1 MEEAQV
7 EKENMENAR
16 LLLIEKL
23 KESIAAPA
31 FVADTR
37 YTLKLQA
44 CHLVN
49 IIDQKST
56 SVSPTRRPPQELMH
70 TTFDISS
77 ESSEEGM
84 YLIEEWF

>member
-1 MEEAQV
+1 MIFRFFLSSFSK
-7 EKENMENAR
+7 KENMENAR

-49 IIDQKST
+49 IIDQKSIT
-56 SVSPTRRPPQELMH
+56 DL
-70 TTFDISS
+70 
-77 ESSEEGM
+77 
-84 YLIEEWF
+84 

>member
-1 MEEAQV
+1 MFRFFLSSFSK
-7 EKENMENAR
+7 KENMENAR

-23 KESIAAPA
+23 KEAIAAPA

-49 IIDQKST
+49 IIDQKSIT
-56 SVSPTRRPPQELMH
+56 DL
-70 TTFDISS
+70 
-77 ESSEEGM
+77 
-84 YLIEEWF
+84 

>member
-1 MEEAQV
+1 MFRFFLSSFSK
-7 EKENMENAR
+7 KENMENAR

-49 IIDQKST
+49 IIDQKSIT
-56 SVSPTRRPPQELMH
+56 DL
-70 TTFDISS
+70 
-77 ESSEEGM
+77 
-84 YLIEEWF
+84 

>member
-1 MEEAQV
+1 MIFRFFLSSFSK
-7 EKENMENAR
+7 KENMENAR

-37 YTLKLQA
+37 YTLLQA

-49 IIDQKST
+49 IIDQKSIT
-56 SVSPTRRPPQELMH
+56 DL
-70 TTFDISS
+70 
-77 ESSEEGM
+77 
-84 YLIEEWF
+84 